1 MAQDTIYALSTAYG
15 AAGVA
20 VIRVSGPAA
29 RDAALRLCGVVPSP
43 RLATL
48 RTIRDPRT
56 GNEIDSAVLLFFPSP
71 ASFTGEDVVEF
82 QTHGSVA
89 VCRQVLRCLGELG
102 LRAAEA
108 GEFSLRAF
116 HNGKMDL
123 VDVEALGDLLSAETE
138 AQLRLTRIQRSN
150 LHQAA
155 GRWRALLLEAL
166 ALTEAHIDFADEEDV
181 VSRVDDS
188 TGDLLATLQREIGA
202 AIQTMTFG
210 ERLRRG
216 VRVAIAGPPNA
227 GKSSLLNALAA
238 RDVAITSPVPG
249 TTRDVIEVHLDLS
262 GFPVVLVDTAGLRE
276 SIDEIEAIGIE
287 RAHTAIEAADLVL
300 WLTGMDQLLEC
311 PYPDALVVRTKADL
325 IDSDSNRSQVPE
337 LQISVR
343 SGFGMDL
350 LVSRLTDSVK
360 ALLGGNLDLVIVA
373 HERQA
378 GELRMASEALQ
389 IASGFP
395 IDVLEL
401 RAEELRRASRFL
413 DRLTGRIDHDE
424 VLGAIFSRFC
434 IGK

>member
-29 RDAALRLCGVVPSP
+29 RDAALRLCGVVPPP
-43 RLATL
+43 RVATL
-48 RTIRDPRT
+48 RVIRDPRT
-56 GNEIDSAVLLFFPSP
+56 GSEIDSAVLLFFPSP
-71 ASFTGEDVVEF
+71 ASFTGEDIVEF

-138 AQLRLTRIQRSN
+138 AQLRLTRVQRSN

-155 GRWRALLLEAL
+155 GRWRGLLLEAL
-166 ALTEAHIDFADEEDV
+166 ALTEAHIDFSDEEDV
-181 VSRVDDS
+181 VSRVDYA
-188 TGDLLATLQREIGA
+188 TGGVLAVLQREIDA

-216 VRVAIAGPPNA
+216 VRIAIAGPPNA

-249 TTRDVIEVHLDLS
+249 TTRDVIEVHLDLG
-262 GFPVVLVDTAGLRE
+262 GFPVVLVDTAGLRQ
-276 SIDEIEAIGIE
+276 SSDEIEAMGIE
-287 RAHTAIEAADLVL
+287 RAQAAIETADLVL
-300 WLTGMDQLLEC
+300 WLTGIDQPLNC
-311 PYPDALVVRTKADL
+311 PYPDAMVVRTKADL
-325 IDSDSNRSQVPE
+325 IDSDSNQSQGSE
-337 LQISVR
+337 MQLSVL

-350 LVSRLTDSVK
+350 LVARLTETVK
-360 ALLGGNLDLVIVA
+360 ILLGGSLDLVVVA

-378 GELRMASEALQ
+378 GELRMAVSALRR
-389 IASGFP
+389 AVAFP
-395 IDVLEL
+395 VEMLEL
-401 RAEELRRASRFL
+401 RAEELRRASRSL